1 MSTYDNFLAV
11 GYLNSEATESA
22 MCDFCEMYHMQK

>member
-1 MSTYDNFLAV
+1 MSTYGKFLAV

-22 MCDFCEMYHMQK
+22 MCDLCEMYHMQK